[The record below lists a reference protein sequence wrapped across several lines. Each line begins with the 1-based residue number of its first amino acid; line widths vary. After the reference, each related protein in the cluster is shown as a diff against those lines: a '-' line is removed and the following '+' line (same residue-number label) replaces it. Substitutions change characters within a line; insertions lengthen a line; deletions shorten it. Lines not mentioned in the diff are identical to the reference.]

1 MAAAGPTGRGGRAP
15 AVVALRLALLLGA
28 ARGCA
33 WAAVYFQE
41 QFLDGANWQK
51 RWVNSEHK
59 PDLGKFKLTAGK
71 FYGDPVRDK
80 GLQTSENS
88 KFYAIS
94 SRFKPFSNKGKTL
107 VIQYTV
113 KHEQKI
119 DCGGGYVKIFSSN
132 LDQKNLSGDSPYYI
146 MFGPDICGSET
157 KKVHVILNYKNKP
170 HPIKKPIRCKVD
182 GYTHLYTLIIRP
194 DQTYE
199 VKIDNEV
206 VASGNLE
213 DDLDFLPPRKIKD
226 PTVRKPPDWD
236 DRIQIDD
243 PNDIMPEDWD
253 EPEYIMD
260 TSAEKPEDWDD
271 AVNGGWHYPMVK
283 NPLYRGEWKPRQ
295 IDNPNY
301 RGVWPH
307 PQIDNPNYS
316 PDFSIYSY
324 ENISIIGLDIWQVRA
339 GTIFDNFLIT
349 DDEVY
354 AEDFGDETWG
364 ETKFSTGNPLYET
377 YYKQVDPTYTGRVGA
392 SEAALFLK
400 KSGLSDIIL
409 GKIWDLADPEG
420 KGYLDKQGFYVALRL
435 VACAQNGHDVN
446 LSSLNLTVP
455 PPKFHDTSSPLLITP
470 PSTEAH
476 WAVRVEEKAKFDGI
490 FESLLPVNGLLSG
503 DKVKPVLM
511 NSKLPLDILGRVWDL
526 SDIDKDGH
534 LDKDEFAVAMHLVYR
549 ALEKEPVP
557 SLLPPSLIPPSKRKK
572 TPVFPGAVPVLP
584 ASPPPKDSLRSTPS
598 HGSVNS
604 LNSTG
609 SLSPKH
615 NIKQAQP
622 CVNWVVPTSEKVRYD
637 EIFLKTDT
645 DMDGFVSGQE
655 VKDIFMHSGLS
666 QNLLA
671 HIWALA
677 DTRQM
682 GKLSKDQFALAMY
695 LIQQKVSKGID
706 PPQVLSPDMIP
717 PTERNTP
724 IQDSSSSVGSG
735 EFTGVKELDDI
746 SQEIAQLQREKYSLE
761 QDIREKEES
770 IRQKTNEVQE
780 LQNDLDRETS
790 NLQELEAQKQDA
802 QDRLDE
808 MDQQKAKL
816 KDMLNDVRQ
825 KCQEETQVISSL
837 KMQIQSQESDLKL
850 QEDDLN
856 RAKAELNRLQ
866 QEETQLEQS
875 IQAGKVQLETIIKS
889 LKSTQEEINQAR
901 SKLSQLQ
908 ESHQEVNKSIEEY
921 NETLNGIHGGSLTNL
936 ADISEGL
943 GQTERSNYGAMDD
956 PFKNKALMFTNNTQE
971 LHTDPFQS
979 EDPFKSDPFKGAD
992 PFKGS
997 DPFQHDP
1004 FAEQPPA
1011 PADPFGGDPFKE
1023 SDPFRSSAPE
1033 DFFKK
1038 QVKSDP
1044 FTSDPFTKPPALPSK
1059 PDPFESSDPFTSS
1072 SISSKGPDP
1081 FGTLDPFGSGAFSSG
1096 EGFAD
1101 FSQMS
1106 KSVASD
1112 PFASSFGGMG
1122 FSDDPFKS
1130 KSDTPALP
1138 PKKNVPPR
1146 PKPPSGKSTPV
1157 SHLGSS
1163 DFPKPHDP
1171 FQPFGADSSDP
1182 FQSKKGFG
1190 DPFSGKDPF
1199 APSSSSKTSKD
1210 SSLGFADFSSFGNE
1224 EQQLAWAK
1232 RESEK
1237 AEQERL
1243 ARLRRQEQEDLELA
1257 IALSKA
1263 DMPNS

>member
-1 MAAAGPTGRGGRAP
+1 MAALIPLSQQFSAG
-15 AVVALRLALLLGA
+15 
-28 ARGCA
+28 
-33 WAAVYFQE
+33 
-41 QFLDGANWQK
+41 
-51 RWVNSEHK
+51 
-59 PDLGKFKLTAGK
+59 
-71 FYGDPVRDK
+71 
-80 GLQTSENS
+80 
-88 KFYAIS
+88 I
-94 SRFKPFSNKGKTL
+94 
-107 VIQYTV
+107 
-113 KHEQKI
+113 
-119 DCGGGYVKIFSSN
+119 
-132 LDQKNLSGDSPYYI
+132 
-146 MFGPDICGSET
+146 
-157 KKVHVILNYKNKP
+157 
-170 HPIKKPIRCKVD
+170 
-182 GYTHLYTLIIRP
+182 
-194 DQTYE
+194 
-199 VKIDNEV
+199 
-206 VASGNLE
+206 
-213 DDLDFLPPRKIKD
+213 
-226 PTVRKPPDWD
+226 
-236 DRIQIDD
+236 
-243 PNDIMPEDWD
+243 
-253 EPEYIMD
+253 
-260 TSAEKPEDWDD
+260 
-271 AVNGGWHYPMVK
+271 
-283 NPLYRGEWKPRQ
+283 
-295 IDNPNY
+295 
-301 RGVWPH
+301 
-307 PQIDNPNYS
+307 
-316 PDFSIYSY
+316 
-324 ENISIIGLDIWQVRA
+324 
-339 GTIFDNFLIT
+339 
-349 DDEVY
+349 
-354 AEDFGDETWG
+354 
-364 ETKFSTGNPLYET
+364 PLYET
-377 YYKQVDPTYTGRVGA
+377 YYKQVDPAYMGRVGA
-392 SEAALFLK
+392 NEAALFLK
-400 KSGLSDIIL
+400 KSGLSDIVL

-435 VACAQNGHDVN
+435 VACAQNGHEVT

-455 PPKFHDTSSPLLITP
+455 PPKFHDTGSPLLITP
-470 PSTEAH
+470 PSTDTH

-572 TPVFPGAVPVLP
+572 TPVFPGAVPVLS

-598 HGSVNS
+598 HGSVES

-615 NIKQAQP
+615 SIKQAQHS
-622 CVNWVVPTSEKVRYD
+622 VNWVVPMSEKMRYD
-637 EIFLKTDT
+637 DIFLKTDT

-677 DTRQM
+677 DTRQI

-706 PPQVLSPDMIP
+706 PPQVLSSDMIP

-761 QDIREKEES
+761 QDIREKEDS

-837 KMQIQSQESDLKL
+837 KMQIQSQESDLKS

-921 NETLNGIHGGSLTNL
+921 NEALNGVNGGSLTNL

-992 PFKGS
+992 PFKGN
-997 DPFQHDP
+997 
-1004 FAEQPPA
+1004 
-1011 PADPFGGDPFKE
+1011 PFGGDPFKE

-1038 QVKSDP
+1038 PVKSDP
-1044 FTSDPFTKPPALPSK
+1044 FTSDPFTKPSTLPSK

-1072 SISSKGPDP
+1072 SVSSKGPDP

-1112 PFASSFGGMG
+1112 PFTSSFGGMG

-1199 APSSSSKTSKD
+1199 APSSSSKTAKD

-1263 DMPNS
+1263 DMPSS

>member
-1 MAAAGPTGRGGRAP
+1 
-15 AVVALRLALLLGA
+15 VVYSVFLL
-28 ARGCA
+28 
-33 WAAVYFQE
+33 VFQ
-41 QFLDGANWQK
+41 
-51 RWVNSEHK
+51 
-59 PDLGKFKLTAGK
+59 
-71 FYGDPVRDK
+71 
-80 GLQTSENS
+80 
-88 KFYAIS
+88 
-94 SRFKPFSNKGKTL
+94 
-107 VIQYTV
+107 
-113 KHEQKI
+113 
-119 DCGGGYVKIFSSN
+119 
-132 LDQKNLSGDSPYYI
+132 
-146 MFGPDICGSET
+146 
-157 KKVHVILNYKNKP
+157 
-170 HPIKKPIRCKVD
+170 
-182 GYTHLYTLIIRP
+182 
-194 DQTYE
+194 
-199 VKIDNEV
+199 
-206 VASGNLE
+206 
-213 DDLDFLPPRKIKD
+213 
-226 PTVRKPPDWD
+226 
-236 DRIQIDD
+236 
-243 PNDIMPEDWD
+243 
-253 EPEYIMD
+253 
-260 TSAEKPEDWDD
+260 
-271 AVNGGWHYPMVK
+271 
-283 NPLYRGEWKPRQ
+283 
-295 IDNPNY
+295 
-301 RGVWPH
+301 
-307 PQIDNPNYS
+307 
-316 PDFSIYSY
+316 
-324 ENISIIGLDIWQVRA
+324 
-339 GTIFDNFLIT
+339 
-349 DDEVY
+349 
-354 AEDFGDETWG
+354 
-364 ETKFSTGNPLYET
+364 FSTGNPIYET

-470 PSTEAH
+470 PSTETH

-549 ALEKEPVP
+549 ALEKESVP
-557 SLLPPSLIPPSKRKK
+557 SQLPPSLIPPSKRKK
-572 TPVFPGAVPVLP
+572 TSVFPGAVPVLP

-598 HGSVNS
+598 HGSGTS
-604 LNSTG
+604 LNSIG

-615 NIKQAQP
+615 SIKPAQP
-622 CVNWVVPTSEKVRYD
+622 AVNWVVPVSEKVRYD

-671 HIWALA
+671 HIWSLA

-706 PPQVLSPDMIP
+706 PPQALTPDMIP
-717 PTERNTP
+717 PSDRNTP
-724 IQDSSSSVGSG
+724 IQDSASSVGSG

-780 LQNDLDRETS
+780 LQKDLDRETS

-908 ESHQEVNKSIEEY
+908 ESHQEMNKSIEEY
-921 NETLNGIHGGSLTNL
+921 NEALNGIHGGSLTNL
-936 ADISEGL
+936 ADMSEGL
-943 GQTERSNYGAMDD
+943 GQTERSNYGAVDD

-992 PFKGS
+992 PFKG

-1011 PADPFGGDPFKE
+1011 PAGDPFKE
-1023 SDPFRSSAPE
+1023 SDPFRTSAPE

-1044 FTSDPFTKPPALPSK
+1044 FTSDPFTKTPTLPSK
-1059 PDPFESSDPFTSS
+1059 PDPFESTDPFTSS

-1081 FGTLDPFGSGAFSSG
+1081 FGTLDPFGSGAFSGG

-1106 KSVASD
+1106 K
-1112 PFASSFGGMG
+1112 
-1122 FSDDPFKS
+1122 
-1130 KSDTPALP
+1130 
-1138 PKKNVPPR
+1138 
-1146 PKPPSGKSTPV
+1146 
-1157 SHLGSS
+1157 
-1163 DFPKPHDP
+1163 
-1171 FQPFGADSSDP
+1171 
-1182 FQSKKGFG
+1182 
-1190 DPFSGKDPF
+1190 
-1199 APSSSSKTSKD
+1199 
-1210 SSLGFADFSSFGNE
+1210 FGNE

>member
-1 MAAAGPTGRGGRAP
+1 L
-15 AVVALRLALLLGA
+15 V
-28 ARGCA
+28 
-33 WAAVYFQE
+33 FQ
-41 QFLDGANWQK
+41 
-51 RWVNSEHK
+51 
-59 PDLGKFKLTAGK
+59 
-71 FYGDPVRDK
+71 
-80 GLQTSENS
+80 
-88 KFYAIS
+88 
-94 SRFKPFSNKGKTL
+94 
-107 VIQYTV
+107 
-113 KHEQKI
+113 
-119 DCGGGYVKIFSSN
+119 
-132 LDQKNLSGDSPYYI
+132 
-146 MFGPDICGSET
+146 
-157 KKVHVILNYKNKP
+157 
-170 HPIKKPIRCKVD
+170 
-182 GYTHLYTLIIRP
+182 
-194 DQTYE
+194 
-199 VKIDNEV
+199 
-206 VASGNLE
+206 
-213 DDLDFLPPRKIKD
+213 
-226 PTVRKPPDWD
+226 
-236 DRIQIDD
+236 
-243 PNDIMPEDWD
+243 
-253 EPEYIMD
+253 
-260 TSAEKPEDWDD
+260 
-271 AVNGGWHYPMVK
+271 
-283 NPLYRGEWKPRQ
+283 
-295 IDNPNY
+295 
-301 RGVWPH
+301 
-307 PQIDNPNYS
+307 
-316 PDFSIYSY
+316 
-324 ENISIIGLDIWQVRA
+324 
-339 GTIFDNFLIT
+339 
-349 DDEVY
+349 
-354 AEDFGDETWG
+354 
-364 ETKFSTGNPLYET
+364 FSTGNPIYET

-470 PSTEAH
+470 PSTETH

-549 ALEKEPVP
+549 ALEKESVP
-557 SLLPPSLIPPSKRKK
+557 SQLPPSLIPPSKRKK

-615 NIKQAQP
+615 SIKQAQP
-622 CVNWVVPTSEKVRYD
+622 AVNWVVPMSEKVRYD

-645 DMDGFVSGQE
+645 DIDGFVSGQE

-724 IQDSSSSVGSG
+724 IQDSASSVGSG

-802 QDRLDE
+802 QERLDE

-908 ESHQEVNKSIEEY
+908 ESHREVNKSIEEY
-921 NETLNGIHGGSLTNL
+921 SEALNGIHGGSLTNL
-936 ADISEGL
+936 ADMSEGL
-943 GQTERSNYGAMDD
+943 GQTERSNYGAMVKTRY
-956 PFKNKALMFTNNTQE
+956 FLALLRRE
-971 LHTDPFQS
+971 SAQS
-979 EDPFKSDPFKGAD
+979 EEDPFKSDPFKGAD

-1044 FTSDPFTKPPALPSK
+1044 FTSDPFTKTPTLPSK
-1059 PDPFESSDPFTSS
+1059 PDPFESTDPFTSS

-1081 FGTLDPFGSGAFSSG
+1081 FGTLDPFGSGAFSGG

-1112 PFASSFGGMG
+1112 PFAPSFGGVG
-1122 FSDDPFKS
+1122 FADDPFKS

-1157 SHLGSS
+1157 SHLGSA

-1171 FQPFGADSSDP
+1171 FQPFGADSSDL